1 MFGLMKFRLR
11 SRLAT
16 LAIMAQGVYLY
27 GCGVAPQPDQ
37 DIYYVCA
44 DRADDVR
51 SVALIVSET
60 AAQFGYS
67 FADRGEEARSN
78 WQSIDPGSAVFPD
91 EAPVLAIVRDHR
103 RSPILTMSNFG
114 LDSADLE
121 IDFLYFGSQDR
132 PSEFSQDVL
141 AALAGLSTVRVY
153 PENGEAVGSLAD
165 PPPEWRSCLSAHE

>member
-1 MFGLMKFRLR
+1 MFGSKKIRLR

-16 LAIMAQGVYLY
+16 LAIMAQGVYLL
-27 GCGVAPQPDQ
+27 GCGVAPQPEQ

-78 WQSIDPGSAVFPD
+78 
-91 EAPVLAIVRDHR
+91 
-103 RSPILTMSNFG
+103 
-114 LDSADLE
+114 
-121 IDFLYFGSQDR
+121 
-132 PSEFSQDVL
+132 
-141 AALAGLSTVRVY
+141 
-153 PENGEAVGSLAD
+153 
-165 PPPEWRSCLSAHE
+165 